1 MRPTSGMRSC
11 ERRRSPRP
19 WVWQDEEAVG
29 GSSGLQRL
37 RHVSLLPG
45 LVRQS
50 RGSSEPLAHMGTL
63 GGTFSLEKSG
73 PSNPSFCSDCE
84 VFLFRKSLLLGSS
97 VLKAKN
103 VESRG
108 LILLVSRKVTE
119 GCFSSAGARTGLF
132 SVAAKPV
139 PTSSAARGD
148 AGH

>member
-1 MRPTSGMRSC
+1 M
-11 ERRRSPRP
+11 
-19 WVWQDEEAVG
+19 G

-50 RGSSEPLAHMGTL
+50 RGSSEPPAHMGTL

-97 VLKAKN
+97 VLKAKS

-108 LILLVSRKVTE
+108 LILPFRE
-119 GCFSSAGARTGLF
+119 R
-132 SVAAKPV
+132 
-139 PTSSAARGD
+139 
-148 AGH
+148 